1 MANQNA
7 LFVIFAVSDVAAAEK
22 RIQTIAPWLSL
33 NVGPGAWLVIAPSGT
48 TTKEISERIGLG
60 SSDPIGTG
68 IVVRAEG
75 YFGRAPSST
84 WEWIATK
91 TGADLG
97 SIAPDTQ
104 VSDLS
109 AELLATAQ
117 DLMNERTERKRL
129 QDRLDARDRVANEVA
144 TRNIAAHEGL
154 DKSDL

>member
-1 MANQNA
+1 MDLLQTSLQQATTVAPEDALGVMQNA
-7 LFVIFAVSDVAAAEK
+7 IQHVSC
-22 RIQTIAPWLSL
+22 
-33 NVGPGAWLVIAPSGT
+33 
-48 TTKEISERIGLG
+48 
-60 SSDPIGTG
+60 
-68 IVVRAEG
+68 
-75 YFGRAPSST
+75 
-84 WEWIATK
+84 
-91 TGADLG
+91 
-97 SIAPDTQ
+97 IAPDTQ